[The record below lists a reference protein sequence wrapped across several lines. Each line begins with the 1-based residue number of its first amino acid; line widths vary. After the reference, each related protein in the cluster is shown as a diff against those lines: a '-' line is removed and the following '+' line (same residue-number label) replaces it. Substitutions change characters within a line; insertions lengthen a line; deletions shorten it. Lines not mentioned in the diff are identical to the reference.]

1 MLSRLNP
8 SRASLPLVALTGW
21 HPVPRRVD
29 RSTGRRHLDL
39 HLRLL
44 PLIAAVILGWV
55 LHAETPPASGVRATN
70 GPSPRIFSAPAD
82 AFVLH
87 RIELIPP
94 FPVPRFVP
102 ATFPRENPVE
112 SVERLAFGTG
122 RLWMTARP
130 AGAGDQYP
138 GFGRLWTY
146 TPAENRL
153 EPVRGVLQT
162 NLVRSILPGS
172 QRVWL
177 NLNTGLA
184 SLSIEPFGVDAF
196 GPPEGVTTRNL
207 ADMVQLDSGLAVLG
221 RNGVLF
227 TEAPGAGNFLRVP
240 GTSAPVTGTATEPWI
255 HFVTSH
261 DWLLAAGTRQIVVR
275 HSHGSQWVPAGT
287 ELSRGSPRLEPI
299 TLRTLT
305 GDGDNGFWIGSDAG
319 LHFLNPETGNS
330 ESRFAPVG
338 VTVSGGL
345 GVTLAPGFKATPA
358 GQAAARLR
366 VANGIRDRMRQR
378 ARSARL
384 SAETHTPINAVTPTS
399 RLPGSVTALFASKTL
414 LWIATTDGANTLRG
428 RVLLFHMPSHRWLGW
443 FPIGSPVRSMAASD
457 RLLWLGLD
465 ITRAPGATPLVA
477 IDTFSLVSLP
487 QGRWTPDAIRPEELG
502 SRLASMP
509 PHERAVYAFFSG
521 EPAKVVELLA
531 PEGTAPPDADPETL
545 FLLAFA
551 HDAIG
556 LDRPEKLDGYLAE
569 LREKHPDS
577 LYTEIAN
584 GVRPTPQPA
593 VSAPVPLV
601 VVPVAGSAVTELL
614 ARRDLDGDGR
624 LNTAEF
630 KLWRGP
636 EADLTPFDLNSD
648 GMLDRAELEALLK
661 KGL

>member
-1 MLSRLNP
+1 MRLFP
-8 SRASLPLVALTGW
+8 FI
-21 HPVPRRVD
+21 
-29 RSTGRRHLDL
+29 
-39 HLRLL
+39 
-44 PLIAAVILGWV
+44 IAAVVGLV
-55 LHAETPPASGVRATN
+55 LQAETPPASSVRATN
-70 GPSPRIFSAPAD
+70 GTSSRILSAPAD

-87 RIELIPP
+87 RFELIPP
-94 FPVPRFVP
+94 FPIPRFVP

-112 SVERLAFGTG
+112 SVERLAFGAG
-122 RLWMTARP
+122 RLWMVARP

-138 GFGRLWTY
+138 GFGRLWTFS
-146 TPAENRL
+146 PVENRL
-153 EPVRGVLQT
+153 EPVRGILQT

-184 SLSIEPFGVDAF
+184 SLSIEPFVLDAF
-196 GPPEGVTTRNL
+196 GPSEGVTTRNL
-207 ADMVQLDSGLAVLG
+207 ADMAQLDSGLAILG

-227 TEAPGAGNFLRVP
+227 TEAAGAGNFLRAP
-240 GTSAPVTGTATEPWI
+240 GTSAPVTGTTPEPWI
-255 HFVTSH
+255 HFNASH
-261 DWLLAAGTRQIVVR
+261 DWLLAAGTQNVIVR
-275 HSHGSQWVPAGT
+275 HSHGAQWVPAGT
-287 ELSRGSPRLEPI
+287 ELSRGSPRLEPVTI
-299 TLRTLT
+299 RTIT
-305 GDGDNGFWIGSDAG
+305 GDGENGFWIGSDAG
-319 LHFLNPETGNS
+319 LHFLNPETGSS

-338 VTVSGGL
+338 VTVAGGL
-345 GVTLAPGFKATPA
+345 GVALAPGFKPTPA
-358 GQAAARLR
+358 GLAAARLR

-378 ARSARL
+378 ARSVRL
-384 SAETHTPINAVTPTS
+384 SAETHTPVNAVTPTS
-399 RLPGSVTALFASKTL
+399 RLPGAVTALFASKTL
-414 LWIATTDGANTLRG
+414 LWIATTDGPNILRG

-477 IDTFSLVSLP
+477 IDTFPLVSLP
-487 QGRWTPDAIRPEELG
+487 QARWTPDAIRAEELG
-502 SRLASMP
+502 GRLASMP

-521 EPAKVVELLA
+521 EPAKVIELLA
-531 PEGTAPPDADPETL
+531 PEGTAPPDADAETL

-551 HDAIG
+551 HDAVG

-584 GVRPTPQPA
+584 GVRPASQPA
-593 VSAPVPLV
+593 ASAPVPLV
-601 VVPVAGSAVTELL
+601 VVAAPGAAVTELL

-624 LNTAEF
+624 LNAAEF

-636 EADLTPFDLNSD
+636 DADLTPFDQNGD

-661 KGL
+661 KGP